1 LKQVYSIAKAFD
13 LSMKNGCLKY
23 QLLLS
28 FILLHYDLLDSLNY
42 DYLNLKSM
50 MYSTMLKQK
59 STKVFDLVVETI
71 LNLLGFSFVQ
81 TSL

>member
-1 LKQVYSIAKAFD
+1 
-13 LSMKNGCLKY
+13 MKNGCLKY